1 MEMPRRQDGYVP
13 RDLTCIDARRPEE
26 LDYWSR
32 TLETDKEKIRRAVE
46 KVGPVLETVKK
57 ELGIAGV

>member
-1 MEMPRRQDGYVP
+1 MGMAQQKPYAP
-13 RDLTCIDARRPEE
+13 RDLTQVDASNPKD

-32 TLETDKEKIRRAVE
+32 TLETNPDKIRRAVE
-46 KVGPVLETVKK
+46 KVGPILETVKK

>member
-1 MEMPRRQDGYVP
+1 MSDYDPPDPTLIEIQPQ
-13 RDLTCIDARRPEE
+13 A

-32 TLETDKEKIRRAVE
+32 TLETPPEKIRKAVE
-46 KVGPVLETVKK
+46 KVGPSLEKVKT

>member
-1 MEMPRRQDGYVP
+1 MEYQPP
-13 RDLTCIDARRPEE
+13 DLTLIETRPQA

-32 TLETDKEKIRRAVE
+32 TLETPPEKIKKAVE
-46 KVGPVLETVKK
+46 KVGPSLEKVKT

>member
-1 MEMPRRQDGYVP
+1 MSAYVP
-13 RDLTCIDARRPEE
+13 PDPTLIEIKPQA

-32 TLETDKEKIRRAVE
+32 TLETPAEKIRKAVE
-46 KVGPVLETVKK
+46 KVGPSLEQVKR